1 MAVFNWLERLVGK
14 YADAIPKVELDRGC
28 PFAAASNGLVRVMG
42 PQGIFKP
49 KDFEL
54 PLSIT
59 TSPESPYA
67 DSFSGRLLAY
77 RYRGRD
83 TQHPDNVGL
92 RNAMARQVPLVYFH
106 GVVPGRYLA
115 AWPVFIRAD
124 NPAELVFSVAVDAE
138 EVGVPSAQFNEEAD
152 IRQRYATRLV
162 RQRLHQAIFRERVIR
177 AYRTQCAMCRLR
189 HEQLL
194 DAAHIVADSD
204 EGPPSIRN
212 GVSLCKIHHAAFDQ
226 LFVSVTADYTV
237 RVRPSIL
244 AEEDGPMLEHGLKR
258 LEGMRIVLPS
268 SAQHHPDRELLAQHH
283 ELFLRAA

>member
-1 MAVFNWLERLVGK
+1 
-14 YADAIPKVELDRGC
+14 
-28 PFAAASNGLVRVMG
+28 MG

-59 TSPESPYA
+59 TSPDSPYA

-83 TQHPDNVGL
+83 PQHPDNVGL

-138 EVGVPSAQFNEEAD
+138 EVSVPSMQFNEEAD

-177 AYRTQCAMCRLR
+177 AYHTQCAMCRLR

-204 EGPPSIRN
+204 EGQPLVRN
-212 GVSLCKIHHAAFDQ
+212 GLSLCKIHHAAFDQ
-226 LFVSVTADYTV
+226 LFVSVTADYEV
-237 RVRPSIL
+237 RVLPSIL
-244 AEEDGPMLEHGLKR
+244 AEEDGPMLEHGLKK
-258 LEGMRIVLPS
+258 LQGVKIVLPS
-268 SAQHHPDRELLAQHH
+268 LSKHRPDREGLAKHY
-283 ELFLRAA
+283 ELFQKAAA